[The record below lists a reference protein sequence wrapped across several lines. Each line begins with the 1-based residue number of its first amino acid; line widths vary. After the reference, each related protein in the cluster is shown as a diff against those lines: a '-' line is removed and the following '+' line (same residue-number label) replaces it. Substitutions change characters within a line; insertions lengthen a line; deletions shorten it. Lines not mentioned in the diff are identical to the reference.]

1 MDAVQVTLVQ
11 IDVIKRLTESY
22 PQHLQLV
29 RTADGE
35 DRAELVGITTRMIM
49 QNVAPPENMPLLLGS
64 ECLFGETSM
73 VCVALSAGNVH
84 KLVLQGQGQRC
95 PRVAAGP
102 NQPKRPIHAT

>member
-35 DRAELVGITTRMIM
+35 DRAELVGITTRMIL
-49 QNVAPPENMPLLLGS
+49 QNVAPPEIMPLLLGS
-64 ECLFGETSM
+64 ACLCMDVS
-73 VCVALSAGNVH
+73 L
-84 KLVLQGQGQRC
+84 R
-95 PRVAAGP
+95 
-102 NQPKRPIHAT
+102 